1 MSDDSVG
8 SATTTKAQLAEALYD
23 KLGGLSKRE
32 AAEYVDH
39 TFEIL
44 KATLERGDKVK
55 LSGFGNFSVRFK
67 KSRVGRNPASKEPM
81 TISERH
87 VVTFKPSPRLKDL
100 VNASVESPES

>member
-1 MSDDSVG
+1 MSTDAQIAG
-8 SATTTKAQLAEALYD
+8 TTTKAQLAEALYD

-32 AAEYVDH
+32 AADIVDS

-44 KATLERGDKVK
+44 KTTLERGDKVK
-55 LSGFGNFSVRFK
+55 LSGFGNFSVRYK
-67 KSRVGRNPASKEPM
+67 KARVGRNPASKEPM

-100 VNASVESPES
+100 VNEAVSPES

>member
-1 MSDDSVG
+1 MTTDTTG
-8 SATTTKAQLAEALYD
+8 TATTTKAQLAEALYD

-32 AAEYVDH
+32 AADIVDT

-44 KATLERGDKVK
+44 KTTLERGDKVK

-67 KSRVGRNPASKEPM
+67 KARVGRNPASKEPM

-100 VNASVESPES
+100 VNQAVDRPES